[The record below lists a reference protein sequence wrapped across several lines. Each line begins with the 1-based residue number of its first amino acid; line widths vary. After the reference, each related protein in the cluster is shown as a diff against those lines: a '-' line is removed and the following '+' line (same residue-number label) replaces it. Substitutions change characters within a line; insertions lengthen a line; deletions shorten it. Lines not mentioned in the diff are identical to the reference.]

1 MAEKDKVQRT
11 LESYNDVFA
20 DIMNVLL
27 FDGREV
33 VKEDELTDAQPFS
46 YYKMDGKKVRGQ
58 ERDVAKFW
66 KNGEIR
72 LSLIGLENQMK
83 TERSMPL
90 RVIGYDGAA
99 YRSQLNQKGKKRY
112 YPVISLVLYF
122 GTRRHW
128 KKNRSLRDV
137 VIVPDELGRFV
148 SDYKINVFELAW
160 LTDRQIQ
167 AFKSDFREVA
177 LFLRSL
183 RTDEPFIGS
192 DKELEHVME
201 ILDLFRVMGENDSR
215 ITDVITEYSSIDFS
229 KGGSKMGVCSV
240 VQNWVDEGINQGMKR
255 KAIDDAIEA
264 LKEKISPETVAK
276 IVKLPLEEVLEL
288 QKKVTVTA

>member
-1 MAEKDKVQRT
+1 VVLVAEKDKVQRT

-27 FDGREV
+27 FNGKEV

-46 YYKMDGKKVRGQ
+46 YYKMDGKKIRGQ

-83 TERSMPL
+83 TDKAMPL

-99 YRSQLNQKGKKRY
+99 YRTQLNKKGKKHF

-122 GTRRHW
+122 GTKRHW
-128 KKNRSLRDV
+128 TKNRSLKE
-137 VIVPDELGRFV
+137 VIDTPCNLDKFV

-160 LTDRQIQ
+160 ISDEQIQ

-177 LFLRSL
+177 L
-183 RTDEPFIGS
+183 I
-192 DKELEHVME
+192 
-201 ILDLFRVMGENDSR
+201 
-215 ITDVITEYSSIDFS
+215 
-229 KGGSKMGVCSV
+229 
-240 VQNWVDEGINQGMKR
+240 
-255 KAIDDAIEA
+255 
-264 LKEKISPETVAK
+264 
-276 IVKLPLEEVLEL
+276 
-288 QKKVTVTA
+288 

>member
-122 GTRRHW
+122 GTKRHW

-160 LTDRQIQ
+160 LTDQQIQ

-177 LFLRSL
+177 LFLKS
-183 RTDEPFIGS
+183 
-192 DKELEHVME
+192 
-201 ILDLFRVMGENDSR
+201 FRV
-215 ITDVITEYSSIDFS
+215 VISS
-229 KGGSKMGVCSV
+229 
-240 VQNWVDEGINQGMKR
+240 
-255 KAIDDAIEA
+255 
-264 LKEKISPETVAK
+264 L
-276 IVKLPLEEVLEL
+276 
-288 QKKVTVTA
+288 

>member
-122 GTRRHW
+122 GTKRHW
-128 KKNRSLRDV
+128 KKQKFSTPNS
-137 VIVPDELGRFV
+137 
-148 SDYKINVFELAW
+148 
-160 LTDRQIQ
+160 
-167 AFKSDFREVA
+167 A
-177 LFLRSL
+177 LQPY
-183 RTDEPFIGS
+183 E
-192 DKELEHVME
+192 
-201 ILDLFRVMGENDSR
+201 
-215 ITDVITEYSSIDFS
+215 
-229 KGGSKMGVCSV
+229 
-240 VQNWVDEGINQGMKR
+240 
-255 KAIDDAIEA
+255 
-264 LKEKISPETVAK
+264 
-276 IVKLPLEEVLEL
+276 
-288 QKKVTVTA
+288 